1 MGTIAQSPLR
11 SIAFTAPKAT
21 ASSYFQGAWPTNP
34 GTSHAKHTT
43 RKRAAFSGVREPSYA
58 MRPRRGSSMALMA
71 GLRQK
76 KQPEAAFLRER
87 AKRLLRGLRPALAPV
102 ALLELVDA
110 PGGVHHL
117 LLAGVGGMRL
127 GRDLDLVD
135 RILLA
140 VLPLDGL
147 VGRDRGTGHEAEIAT
162 GVEEHDFA
170 GIGVD
175 AVFHDLRL
183 VVGANS
189 NSARETVIIPEN
201 MNESKGLLPS
211 LVECQTLE
219 RTGFFGSAAFFH
231 GIEEFVVV
239 LCGTKLVEQEFGR
252 LEIVHAEQELPQDP
266 YLGKDLR
273 SDQEFLAA
281 GAGAVHAERGIE
293 AFLGHAAVEVDLH
306 VAGALEFLV
315 DHVVHARARVD
326 QRGGDDGERSAL
338 LDVPRRAEEALGAL
352 QRVGVHAAGEHLA
365 GGGHHGV
372 VGARQ
377 ARDRVEQDH
386 HVRLVLDQ
394 ALG

>member
-1 MGTIAQSPLR
+1 MRNITQSPLR
-11 SIAFTAPKAT
+11 SISVTTPKTT
-21 ASSYFQGAWPTNP
+21 ASSYFQGSWPTNP

-76 KQPEAAFLRER
+76 RQPEAAFLRER
-87 AKRLLRGLRPALAPV
+87 AKRLLGGLRRALARV

-110 PGGVHHL
+110 PGGVHDL
-117 LLAGVGGMRL
+117 LLAGVEGMRL

-170 GIGVD
+170 VIGVEP
-175 AVFHDLRL
+175 VVHELRL

-281 GAGAVHAERGIE
+281 GAGAGAAERGAE
-293 AFLGHAAVEVDLH
+293 GVLGHSAVPGGFRRARGPQIPREGL
-306 VAGALEFLV
+306 L
-315 DHVVHARARVD
+315 HAR
-326 QRGGDDGERSAL
+326 
-338 LDVPRRAEEALGAL
+338 
-352 QRVGVHAAGEHLA
+352 
-365 GGGHHGV
+365 
-372 VGARQ
+372 
-377 ARDRVEQDH
+377 
-386 HVRLVLDQ
+386 
-394 ALG
+394 